1 MNMNIK
7 IFADGAKKD
16 EIFEM
21 DKRPYISGFTTN
33 PTLMKKAGIKDYKAF
48 SLDILSEIKSKPI
61 SLEVFSDDFEVMEK
75 QALEISSW
83 GKNVYVKIPI
93 TNTKGVSSKQLIKK
107 LSEKKVKL
115 NVTAIMTSKQVEEI
129 IPSLKESRGA
139 FISIFAGRI
148 ADAGIDPL
156 NTMVDSLKLLE
167 QNKNLEMIWASPREL
182 FNVVQADK
190 IGCHVI
196 TATSDILN
204 KLATL
209 GKDLNEFSLETVKMF
224 YQDALE
230 AGYKI

>member
-1 MNMNIK
+1 MNMNVK

-21 DKRPYISGFTTN
+21 NKRSYISGFTTN

-48 SLDILSEIKSKPI
+48 SLDILSQIKNKPI
-61 SLEVFSDDFEVMEK
+61 SFEVFSDDFKEMEK
-75 QALEISSW
+75 QALEIASW
-83 GKNVYVKIPI
+83 GENVYVKIPI
-93 TNTKGVSSKQLIKK
+93 TNTKGVSSKQIIKK
-107 LSEKKVKL
+107 LSEKKVRL
-115 NVTAIMTSKQVEEI
+115 NVTAIMTSEQVEEI
-129 IPSLKESRGA
+129 MPSLKESRGA

-156 NTMVDSLKLLE
+156 NTMINSLKLLE
-167 QNKNLEMIWASPREL
+167 QNENLEMIWASPREL
-182 FNVVQADK
+182 YNVVQADE
-190 IGCHVI
+190 IGCHII

-204 KLATL
+204 KLPTL